1 MGDFGYNL
9 RKLRELRG
17 LSPEQMAD
25 KIGQSERTYIK
36 NESGEREMTRPE
48 MKAAAM
54 ALEVPEELMMTLGER
69 PIFNSF
75 NNNQD
80 GQYFNNYHGVMP
92 EKQQAL
98 EQRVAH
104 LEGKVE
110 TLEKLLLNEKK
121 QLS

>member
-1 MGDFGYNL
+1 
-9 RKLRELRG
+9 
-17 LSPEQMAD
+17 
-25 KIGQSERTYIK
+25 
-36 NESGEREMTRPE
+36 MTRPE
-48 MKAAAM
+48 MKAAAK

-80 GQYFNNYHGVMP
+80 GEYFNTYHGVVP
-92 EKQQAL
+92 ERHKEL

-110 TLEKLLLNEKK
+110 TLEKLLSYEKMK
-121 QLS
+121 G

>member
-36 NESGEREMTRPE
+36 NESGEREMTRSE
-48 MKAAAM
+48 MKAAAK
-54 ALEVPEELMMTLGER
+54 ALEVPEELMMTLGEK

-80 GQYFNNYHGVMP
+80 GQYFSNYYGVLP
-92 EKQQAL
+92 DNQKDLQ
-98 EQRVAH
+98 QRVAF
-104 LEGKVE
+104 LEGKVAL
-110 TLEKLLLNEKK
+110 LEKMLTSEKK
-121 QLS
+121 